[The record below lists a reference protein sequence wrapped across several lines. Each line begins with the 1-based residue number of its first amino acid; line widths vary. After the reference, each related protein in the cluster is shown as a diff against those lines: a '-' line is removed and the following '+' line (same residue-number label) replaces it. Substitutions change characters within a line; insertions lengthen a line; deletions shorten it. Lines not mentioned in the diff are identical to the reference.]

1 MVESQTTLQHLKL
14 LGEVSQLLTS
24 LDLDAVMQQVID
36 LMSGAVGATNASL
49 FLHGKDDV
57 DWDHVFLTR
66 RLDRAESI
74 VVVKTVMDEGLAGWV
89 VRHKQGTIVYDTQ
102 ADDRWHFFAD
112 DDNPT
117 RSVLCVP
124 FLYEDRVLAVLTLV
138 HPNPHHFDDSHLD
151 LLTIVANQAAV
162 ALRTAQLFNQT
173 QAQQRQLEVILRAL
187 PEVLLVINEEGKIL
201 QINDETTRVFGGEAA
216 LARED
221 IVGQFLDMFPEE
233 RHPGNLLAPARRI
246 INHPPPEADL
256 WPYDVRDEVH
266 GRDLQV
272 VVTTWANPAQ
282 RMNGY
287 IILMHDVTSLRDLHR
302 FKDEMLR
309 IVSHDLR
316 NPVAL
321 IMSARDLLE
330 ADLLP
335 LHVDQADSLVPKYL
349 EIIQQATERMESLI
363 HDLLTAETS
372 TQRLI
377 DPLELIVTVVDQSRL
392 LADRKEQTV
401 TVDIDVESVVSL
413 VGDPLLLSE
422 AMENYLSNAIKYT
435 PREGH
440 ITVKSYAQDD
450 QFHFIVEDTGI
461 GIAKQHLPRLFEPYY
476 RPEEA
481 VEQGYG
487 IGLSLVKTIV
497 ERHGGRVWATSE
509 KNMGSQFGFWLPL

>member
-112 DDNPT
+112 DVNPT

-138 HPNPHHFDDSHLD
+138 HPDPHHFDDSHLD

-162 ALRTAQLFNQT
+162 ALRTAQLFSQT

-187 PEVLLVINEEGKIL
+187 PEVLLVVNHEGKIL
-201 QINDETTRVFGGEAA
+201 QINDETMRVFGGDTG
-216 LARED
+216 LAREA
-221 IVGQFLDMFPEE
+221 IVGQFLDEFPED
-233 RHPGNLLAPARRI
+233 RHPGNLLAPACRI
-246 INHPPPEADL
+246 IDHTPPEADP

-266 GRDLQV
+266 GRDFQV

-316 NPVAL
+316 NPVTL

-335 LHVDQADSLVPKYL
+335 LTADSMVPKYL
-349 EIIQQATERMESLI
+349 DIIQQATERMETLI
-363 HDLLTAETS
+363 SDLLTAETS

-377 DPLELIVTVVDQSRL
+377 DPLELIVMVVDQSRP
-392 LADRKEQTV
+392 LAERKEQTV
-401 TVDIDVESVVSL
+401 TVDIDVESVDGL
-413 VGDPLLLSE
+413 IGDPLLLSE

-435 PREGH
+435 PKKGH
-440 ITVKSYAQDD
+440 ITVKSFAQDD
-450 QFHFIVEDTGI
+450 QFHFMVEDTGI
-461 GIAKQHLPRLFEPYY
+461 GIAEEHLPRLFEPYY
-476 RPEEA
+476 RPSEN

-497 ERHGGRVWATSE
+497 ERHRGRVWVTSE
-509 KNMGSQFGFWLPL
+509 KDMGSQFGFWLPL